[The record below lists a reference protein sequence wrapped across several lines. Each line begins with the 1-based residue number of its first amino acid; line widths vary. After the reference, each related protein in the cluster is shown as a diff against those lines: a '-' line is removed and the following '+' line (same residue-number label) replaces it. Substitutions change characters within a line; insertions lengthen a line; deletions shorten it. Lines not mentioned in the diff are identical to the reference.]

1 MSTTTERSQESE
13 YVVPTA
19 NSQEV
24 QPSPLALLAATCSKI
39 GSPTDSPADDSGG
52 GDGAN
57 GDASPAKT
65 NSATVLPAGAGELV
79 AQYVQTPT
87 MGVLNPDGTVTPMP
101 SPTVKAAPQ
110 AQQAVFSPGTQLV
123 AQVTPS
129 GQITYNA
136 IPQIQ
141 NIQIDGQEAIFIP
154 ASFTGGQQAIQLTG
168 GAPTLL
174 ANQGF
179 LRPQGFT
186 QNVAIRQ
193 GNVVQTL
200 QLPLAAAA
208 APMQQTLPVQVPIS
222 TGNGQTVFQ
231 TIHVPV
237 QTLQAVATPQG
248 NMLASGQQLAAAQ
261 VVQQLAQMQPQMAQL
276 TAQGQLQQI
285 QVTATP
291 AVAANPQQATRPQQQ
306 QPTAATPTSWSGAT
320 QMVMTSTGETITTA
334 PQMTATVQSA
344 SSAQAQQQQAQ
355 QNAAV
360 AAQVQAQALAVQLPS
375 GQVVQGQMGQLLAA
389 GGATWWP
396 MGATAINVSGLA
408 GLRSPNIIQV
418 QSLPGIQ
425 MQGAAGGGAGQ
436 THILGG
442 GALQALGIT
451 PQGNVIA
458 SPLQSAAPLS
468 PLQTVQAALANGQLL
483 AQQFQQDPNDPTKW
497 QVVTAQPV
505 AAPAASTTQAH
516 LQAAGQQVHLVQA
529 QAQTL
534 TSAAGGAS
542 TPVTDGSGGLESPD
556 LTDGGAS
563 QGAADGASTPTGAGS
578 SGGNA
583 GLRRLRRVACTCPN
597 CREGE
602 GRNSENKRRQHVC
615 HIAGC
620 HKVYGKTSHLRAHL
634 RWHTGERPFVCE
646 WLFCGKR
653 FTRSDELQRHKR
665 THTGEK
671 RFQCAECLKRFMRSD
686 HLSKHLKTHLSKKGS
701 ISGVSAA
708 ANASHD
714 DFAPD
719 SCDLEMSVDVSD
731 HDLSINESALAENN
745 GTTHVLST

>member
-1 MSTTTERSQESE
+1 MSTTAERSQESE
-13 YVVPTA
+13 YVVPGA

-57 GDASPAKT
+57 GDASPAKSSGSAAT
-65 NSATVLPAGAGELV
+65 TATATVLPAGAGELV
-79 AQYVQTPT
+79 AQYVQGPT
-87 MGVLNPDGTVTPMP
+87 MGVLNADGTVTPMS
-101 SPTVKAAPQ
+101 SPTVKAQ
-110 AQQAVFSPGTQLV
+110 AQQQAVFSPGTQLV

-129 GQITYNA
+129 GQIAYNA

-154 ASFTGGQQAIQLTG
+154 ASFTGGQQAIQLAG
-168 GAPTLL
+168 GGHALL
-174 ANQGF
+174 SNQGF

-186 QNVAIRQ
+186 TQNVAIRQ
-193 GNVVQTL
+193 GNMVQTL
-200 QLPLAAAA
+200 QIPMQTA
-208 APMQQTLPVQVPIS
+208 APALQQTIPVQVPIS

-261 VVQQLAQMQPQMAQL
+261 VVQQLAHMQPQMAQ
-276 TAQGQLQQI
+276 AQ
-285 QVTATP
+285 T
-291 AVAANPQQATRPQQQ
+291 
-306 QPTAATPTSWSGAT
+306 
-320 QMVMTSTGETITTA
+320 
-334 PQMTATVQSA
+334 
-344 SSAQAQQQQAQ
+344 
-355 QNAAV
+355 
-360 AAQVQAQALAVQLPS
+360 LAVQLPS
-375 GQVVQGQMGQLLAA
+375 GQVVQGQMGQLLA
-389 GGATWWP
+389 GGAAWWP

-418 QSLPGIQ
+418 QNLQGLQ
-425 MQGAAGGGAGQ
+425 MQGAGAGQ
-436 THILGG
+436 PHILGG
-442 GALQALGIT
+442 GTLQALGIT

-458 SPLQSAAPLS
+458 SPLQGAPLS

-529 QAQTL
+529 PAQTL
-534 TSAAGGAS
+534 NAAAAGGAS

-563 QGAADGASTPTGAGS
+563 QGTADGASTPTGGG
-578 SGGNA
+578 SGGSA

-602 GRNSENKRRQHVC
+602 GRSSENKRRQHVC

-671 RFQCAECLKRFMRSD
+671 RFQCAECLRRFMRSD
-686 HLSKHLKTHLSKKGS
+686 HLSKHLKTHLSKKGAL
-701 ISGVSAA
+701 SGGSAA
-708 ANASHD
+708 GSGGHD
-714 DFAPD
+714 EFAPD

-745 GTTHVLST
+745 GATPTHVLTT

>member
-1 MSTTTERSQESE
+1 MSTTIERSQESE
-13 YVVPTA
+13 YVVPGA

-65 NSATVLPAGAGELV
+65 NSATVLPAGAAGELV
-79 AQYVQTPT
+79 AQYVQAPT
-87 MGVLNPDGTVTPMP
+87 MGVLNPDGTVTPMA

-110 AQQAVFSPGTQLV
+110 AQQTVFSPGTPLV
-123 AQVTPS
+123 AQMTPS
-129 GQITYNA
+129 GQITYA

-141 NIQIDGQEAIFIP
+141 NIQVDGQEAIFIP

-193 GNVVQTL
+193 GNMVQTL
-200 QLPLAAAA
+200 QLPLAHAA
-208 APMQQTLPVQVPIS
+208 APVQQTLPVQVPIS
-222 TGNGQTVFQ
+222 TGNGQTVLH

-237 QTLQAVATPQG
+237 QTVQAVATPQG

-261 VVQQLAQMQPQMAQL
+261 VVQQLAQMQPQMAQ
-276 TAQGQLQQI
+276 
-285 QVTATP
+285 
-291 AVAANPQQATRPQQQ
+291 
-306 QPTAATPTSWSGAT
+306 
-320 QMVMTSTGETITTA
+320 
-334 PQMTATVQSA
+334 
-344 SSAQAQQQQAQ
+344 
-355 QNAAV
+355 
-360 AAQVQAQALAVQLPS
+360 AQALAVQLPS
-375 GQVVQGQMGQLLAA
+375 GQVVQGPVGQLLA
-389 GGATWWP
+389 GGAAWWP
-396 MGATAINVSGLA
+396 MGAAAINVSGLA

-425 MQGAAGGGAGQ
+425 VQAAGAAGGAGQ
-436 THILGG
+436 PHILGG

-458 SPLQSAAPLS
+458 SPIQGAPLS
-468 PLQTVQAALANGQLL
+468 PVQTVQAALANGQLL

-497 QVVTAQPV
+497 QLVTAQPV
-505 AAPAASTTQAH
+505 AAPAASTTQTH

-563 QGAADGASTPTGAGS
+563 QGAADGGSTPTGAGS
-578 SGGNA
+578 SGNA
-583 GLRRLRRVACTCPN
+583 GLGRLRRVACTCPN

-602 GRNSENKRRQHVC
+602 GRSSENKRRQHVC

-634 RWHTGERPFVCE
+634 RWHAGERPFVCE

-671 RFQCAECLKRFMRSD
+671 RFQCAECLRRFMRSD
-686 HLSKHLKTHLSKKGS
+686 HLSKHLKTHLSKKGA

-708 ANASHD
+708 GNASHD

>member
-1 MSTTTERSQESE
+1 
-13 YVVPTA
+13 
-19 NSQEV
+19 EV

-65 NSATVLPAGAGELV
+65 NSATVLPAGAAGELV
-79 AQYVQTPT
+79 AQYVQAPT
-87 MGVLNPDGTVTPMP
+87 MGVLNPDGTVTPMA

-110 AQQAVFSPGTQLV
+110 AQQTVFSPGTQLV
-123 AQVTPS
+123 AQMTPS

-200 QLPLAAAA
+200 QLPLAHAA
-208 APMQQTLPVQVPIS
+208 APVQQTLPVQVPIS

-237 QTLQAVATPQG
+237 QTMQTVATPQG

-261 VVQQLAQMQPQMAQL
+261 VVQQLTQMQPQMAQSPL
-276 TAQGQLQQI
+276 RKLPWLLEVSEVYWC
-285 QVTATP
+285 VTFDL
-291 AVAANPQQATRPQQQ
+291 
-306 QPTAATPTSWSGAT
+306 G
-320 QMVMTSTGETITTA
+320 
-334 PQMTATVQSA
+334 
-344 SSAQAQQQQAQ
+344 
-355 QNAAV
+355 
-360 AAQVQAQALAVQLPS
+360 VQAQALAVQLPS
-375 GQVVQGQMGQLLAA
+375 GQVVQGPVGQLLA

-396 MGATAINVSGLA
+396 MGAAAINVSGLA

-425 MQGAAGGGAGQ
+425 MQAAGPAGGAGQ
-436 THILGG
+436 PHILGG

-458 SPLQSAAPLS
+458 SPIQGAPLS

-505 AAPAASTTQAH
+505 AAPAASATQTH

-563 QGAADGASTPTGAGS
+563 QGAADGSSTPTGAGS
-578 SGGNA
+578 SGNA

-602 GRNSENKRRQHVC
+602 GRSSENKRRQHVC

-665 THTGEK
+665 THTGLSSSSHPSLLSSK
-671 RFQCAECLKRFMRSD
+671 VLK
-686 HLSKHLKTHLSKKGS
+686 
-701 ISGVSAA
+701 
-708 ANASHD
+708 
-714 DFAPD
+714 
-719 SCDLEMSVDVSD
+719 
-731 HDLSINESALAENN
+731 AL
-745 GTTHVLST
+745 GP

>member
-1 MSTTTERSQESE
+1 MSTTAERSQESE
-13 YVVPTA
+13 YVVPGA

-57 GDASPAKT
+57 GDASPAKSSGSAAT
-65 NSATVLPAGAGELV
+65 TATATVLPAGAGELV
-79 AQYVQTPT
+79 AQYVQGPT
-87 MGVLNPDGTVTPMP
+87 MGVLNADGTVTPMS
-101 SPTVKAAPQ
+101 SPTVKAQ
-110 AQQAVFSPGTQLV
+110 AQQQAVFSPGTQLV

-129 GQITYNA
+129 GQIAYNA

-154 ASFTGGQQAIQLTG
+154 ASFTGGQQAIQLAG
-168 GAPTLL
+168 GGHALL
-174 ANQGF
+174 SNQGF

-186 QNVAIRQ
+186 TQNVAIRQ
-193 GNVVQTL
+193 GNMVQTL
-200 QLPLAAAA
+200 QIPMQTA
-208 APMQQTLPVQVPIS
+208 APALQQTIPVQVPIS

-261 VVQQLAQMQPQMAQL
+261 VVQQLAHMQPQMAQ
-276 TAQGQLQQI
+276 AQ
-285 QVTATP
+285 T
-291 AVAANPQQATRPQQQ
+291 
-306 QPTAATPTSWSGAT
+306 
-320 QMVMTSTGETITTA
+320 
-334 PQMTATVQSA
+334 
-344 SSAQAQQQQAQ
+344 
-355 QNAAV
+355 
-360 AAQVQAQALAVQLPS
+360 LAVQLPS
-375 GQVVQGQMGQLLAA
+375 GQVVQGQMGQLLA
-389 GGATWWP
+389 GGAAWWP

-418 QSLPGIQ
+418 QNLQGLQ
-425 MQGAAGGGAGQ
+425 MQGAGAGQ
-436 THILGG
+436 PHILGG
-442 GALQALGIT
+442 GTLQALGIT

-458 SPLQSAAPLS
+458 SPLQGAPLS

-529 QAQTL
+529 PAQTL
-534 TSAAGGAS
+534 NAAAAGGAS

-563 QGAADGASTPTGAGS
+563 QGTADGASTPTGGG
-578 SGGNA
+578 SGGSA

-602 GRNSENKRRQHVC
+602 GRSSENKRRQHVC

-686 HLSKHLKTHLSKKGS
+686 HLSKHLKTHLSKKGAL
-701 ISGVSAA
+701 SGGSAA
-708 ANASHD
+708 GSGGHD
-714 DFAPD
+714 EFAPD

-745 GTTHVLST
+745 GATPTHVLTT

>member
-1 MSTTTERSQESE
+1 
-13 YVVPTA
+13 
-19 NSQEV
+19 
-24 QPSPLALLAATCSKI
+24 
-39 GSPTDSPADDSGG
+39 
-52 GDGAN
+52 
-57 GDASPAKT
+57 
-65 NSATVLPAGAGELV
+65 
-79 AQYVQTPT
+79 
-87 MGVLNPDGTVTPMP
+87 MGVLNPDGTVTPMA

-110 AQQAVFSPGTQLV
+110 AQQTVFSPGTQLV
-123 AQVTPS
+123 AQMTPS

-200 QLPLAAAA
+200 QLPLAHAA
-208 APMQQTLPVQVPIS
+208 APVQQTLPVQVPIS

-237 QTLQAVATPQG
+237 QTMQTVATPQG

-261 VVQQLAQMQPQMAQL
+261 VVQQLTQMQPQMAQL

-285 QVTATP
+285 QVTA
-291 AVAANPQQATRPQQQ
+291 PQQQ
-306 QPTAATPTSWSGAT
+306 QQAGRPQQPTAAATPTSWSGTT
-320 QMVMTSTGETITTA
+320 QVVMTSSGEAATITTA
-334 PQMTATVQSA
+334 AQPQATVQSA
-344 SSAQAQQQQAQ
+344 ASTQAQQQQQQAQ
-355 QNAAV
+355 QNAAM

-375 GQVVQGQMGQLLAA
+375 GQVVQGPVGQLLA

-396 MGATAINVSGLA
+396 MGAAAINVSGLA

-425 MQGAAGGGAGQ
+425 MQAAGPAGGAGQ
-436 THILGG
+436 PHILGG

-458 SPLQSAAPLS
+458 SPIQGAPLS

-505 AAPAASTTQAH
+505 AAPAASATQTH

-563 QGAADGASTPTGAGS
+563 QGAADGSSTPTGAGS
-578 SGGNA
+578 SGNA

-602 GRNSENKRRQHVC
+602 GRSSENKRRQHVC

-686 HLSKHLKTHLSKKGS
+686 HLSKHLKTHLSKKGA
-701 ISGVSAA
+701 ISGVSAVG
-708 ANASHD
+708 NASHD

-745 GTTHVLST
+745 GTTHVLSS

>member
-13 YVVPTA
+13 YVVPSA

-101 SPTVKAAPQ
+101 SPTVKAAQQ
-110 AQQAVFSPGTQLV
+110 AQQAVFSPGTQFV

-168 GAPTLL
+168 GGPTLL

-208 APMQQTLPVQVPIS
+208 APMQQTIPVQVPIS

-261 VVQQLAQMQPQMAQL
+261 VVQQLAQMQPQMAQ
-276 TAQGQLQQI
+276 
-285 QVTATP
+285 
-291 AVAANPQQATRPQQQ
+291 
-306 QPTAATPTSWSGAT
+306 
-320 QMVMTSTGETITTA
+320 
-334 PQMTATVQSA
+334 
-344 SSAQAQQQQAQ
+344 
-355 QNAAV
+355 
-360 AAQVQAQALAVQLPS
+360 AQALAVQLPS
-375 GQVVQGQMGQLLAA
+375 GQVVQGQMGQLL

-396 MGATAINVSGLA
+396 MGTTAINVSGLA

-418 QSLPGIQ
+418 QSLPGLQ

-442 GALQALGIT
+442 GTLQALGIT

-458 SPLQSAAPLS
+458 SPLQNAAPLS

-483 AQQFQQDPNDPTKW
+483 AIPKPTFK
-497 QVVTAQPV
+497 
-505 AAPAASTTQAH
+505 
-516 LQAAGQQVHLVQA
+516 L
-529 QAQTL
+529 
-534 TSAAGGAS
+534 
-542 TPVTDGSGGLESPD
+542 PD
-556 LTDGGAS
+556 S
-563 QGAADGASTPTGAGS
+563 
-578 SGGNA
+578 
-583 GLRRLRRVACTCPN
+583 
-597 CREGE
+597 
-602 GRNSENKRRQHVC
+602 
-615 HIAGC
+615 
-620 HKVYGKTSHLRAHL
+620 
-634 RWHTGERPFVCE
+634 
-646 WLFCGKR
+646 R
-653 FTRSDELQRHKR
+653 FIWCRHKP
-665 THTGEK
+665 
-671 RFQCAECLKRFMRSD
+671 
-686 HLSKHLKTHLSKKGS
+686 KH
-701 ISGVSAA
+701 
-708 ANASHD
+708 
-714 DFAPD
+714 
-719 SCDLEMSVDVSD
+719 
-731 HDLSINESALAENN
+731 
-745 GTTHVLST
+745 

>member
-1 MSTTTERSQESE
+1 MSTTAERSQESE
-13 YVVPTA
+13 YVVPGA

-57 GDASPAKT
+57 GDASPAKSSGSAAT
-65 NSATVLPAGAGELV
+65 TATATVLPAGAGELV
-79 AQYVQTPT
+79 AQYVQGPT
-87 MGVLNPDGTVTPMP
+87 MGVLNADGTVTPMS
-101 SPTVKAAPQ
+101 SPTVKAQ
-110 AQQAVFSPGTQLV
+110 AQQQAVFSPGTQLV

-129 GQITYNA
+129 GQIAYNA

-154 ASFTGGQQAIQLTG
+154 ASFTGGQQAIQLAG
-168 GAPTLL
+168 GGHALL
-174 ANQGF
+174 SNQGF

-186 QNVAIRQ
+186 TQNVAIRQ
-193 GNVVQTL
+193 GNMVQTL
-200 QLPLAAAA
+200 QIPMQTA
-208 APMQQTLPVQVPIS
+208 APALQQTIPVQVPIS

-261 VVQQLAQMQPQMAQL
+261 VVQQLAHMQPQMAQ
-276 TAQGQLQQI
+276 AQ
-285 QVTATP
+285 T
-291 AVAANPQQATRPQQQ
+291 
-306 QPTAATPTSWSGAT
+306 
-320 QMVMTSTGETITTA
+320 
-334 PQMTATVQSA
+334 
-344 SSAQAQQQQAQ
+344 
-355 QNAAV
+355 
-360 AAQVQAQALAVQLPS
+360 LAVQLPS
-375 GQVVQGQMGQLLAA
+375 GQVVQGQMGQLLA
-389 GGATWWP
+389 GGAAWWP

-418 QSLPGIQ
+418 QNLQGLQ
-425 MQGAAGGGAGQ
+425 MQGAGAGQ
-436 THILGG
+436 PHILGG
-442 GALQALGIT
+442 GTLQALGIT

-458 SPLQSAAPLS
+458 SPLQGAPLS

-529 QAQTL
+529 PAQTL
-534 TSAAGGAS
+534 NAAAAGGAS

-563 QGAADGASTPTGAGS
+563 QGTADGASTPTGGG
-578 SGGNA
+578 SGGSA
-583 GLRRLRRVACTCPN
+583 GLGRLRRVACTCPN

-602 GRNSENKRRQHVC
+602 GRSSENKRRQHVC

-634 RWHTGERPFVCE
+634 RWHAGERPFVCE

-686 HLSKHLKTHLSKKGS
+686 HLSKHLKTHLSKKGAL
-701 ISGVSAA
+701 SGGSAA
-708 ANASHD
+708 GSGGHD
-714 DFAPD
+714 EFAPD

-745 GTTHVLST
+745 GATPTHVLTT

>member
-13 YVVPTA
+13 YVVPSA

-123 AQVTPS
+123 AQVTPN

-154 ASFTGGQQAIQLTG
+154 ASFTGGQQAIQLAG

-208 APMQQTLPVQVPIS
+208 APMQQTIPVQVPIS

-261 VVQQLAQMQPQMAQL
+261 VVQQLAQMQPQMAQ
-276 TAQGQLQQI
+276 
-285 QVTATP
+285 
-291 AVAANPQQATRPQQQ
+291 
-306 QPTAATPTSWSGAT
+306 
-320 QMVMTSTGETITTA
+320 
-334 PQMTATVQSA
+334 
-344 SSAQAQQQQAQ
+344 
-355 QNAAV
+355 
-360 AAQVQAQALAVQLPS
+360 AQALAVQLPS

-418 QSLPGIQ
+418 QSLPGLQ

-505 AAPAASTTQAH
+505 AAPAASTTQTH

-563 QGAADGASTPTGAGS
+563 QGATDGASTPTGAGS

>member
-13 YVVPTA
+13 YVVPSA

-65 NSATVLPAGAGELV
+65 NSANVLPAGAGELV

-123 AQVTPS
+123 AQ
-129 GQITYNA
+129 
-136 IPQIQ
+136 IQ

-154 ASFTGGQQAIQLTG
+154 ASFTGGQQAIQLAG
-168 GAPTLL
+168 GGHALL

-208 APMQQTLPVQVPIS
+208 APMQQTIPVQVPIS

-320 QMVMTSTGETITTA
+320 QMQG
-334 PQMTATVQSA
+334 VQ
-344 SSAQAQQQQAQ
+344 
-355 QNAAV
+355 
-360 AAQVQAQALAVQLPS
+360 P
-375 GQVVQGQMGQLLAA
+375 
-389 GGATWWP
+389 GGLW
-396 MGATAINVSGLA
+396 GATAINVSGLA

-418 QSLPGIQ
+418 QSLPGLQ

-505 AAPAASTTQAH
+505 AAPAASTTQTH

-534 TSAAGGAS
+534 TSAAGA
-542 TPVTDGSGGLESPD
+542 P
-556 LTDGGAS
+556 
-563 QGAADGASTPTGAGS
+563 QRGAGS

>member
-13 YVVPTA
+13 YVVPSA

-101 SPTVKAAPQ
+101 SPTVKAAQQ
-110 AQQAVFSPGTQLV
+110 AQQAVFSPGTQFV

-168 GAPTLL
+168 GGPTLL

-208 APMQQTLPVQVPIS
+208 APMQQTIPVQVPIS

-261 VVQQLAQMQPQMAQL
+261 VVQQLAQMQPQMAQ
-276 TAQGQLQQI
+276 
-285 QVTATP
+285 
-291 AVAANPQQATRPQQQ
+291 
-306 QPTAATPTSWSGAT
+306 
-320 QMVMTSTGETITTA
+320 
-334 PQMTATVQSA
+334 
-344 SSAQAQQQQAQ
+344 
-355 QNAAV
+355 
-360 AAQVQAQALAVQLPS
+360 AQALAVQLPS
-375 GQVVQGQMGQLLAA
+375 GQVVQGQMGQLL

-396 MGATAINVSGLA
+396 MGTTAINVSGLA

-418 QSLPGIQ
+418 QSLPGLQ

-442 GALQALGIT
+442 GTLQALGIT

-458 SPLQSAAPLS
+458 SPLQNAAPLS

-505 AAPAASTTQAH
+505 AAPVASNTQTH
-516 LQAAGQQVHLVQA
+516 LQATGQQVHLVQA

-563 QGAADGASTPTGAGS
+563 QGANDGASTPTGAGS

-686 HLSKHLKTHLSKKGS
+686 HLSKHLKTHVSKKGA
-701 ISGVSAA
+701 ISGVSAV

-745 GTTHVLST
+745 GTTHVLSA

>member
-13 YVVPTA
+13 YVVPSA

-65 NSATVLPAGAGELV
+65 NSATVLPAGAAGELV
-79 AQYVQTPT
+79 AQYVQAPT
-87 MGVLNPDGTVTPMP
+87 MGVLNPDGTVTPMA

-110 AQQAVFSPGTQLV
+110 AQQTVFSPGTQLV
-123 AQVTPS
+123 AQMTPS

-200 QLPLAAAA
+200 QLPLAHAA
-208 APMQQTLPVQVPIS
+208 APVQQTLPVQVPIS

-237 QTLQAVATPQG
+237 QTMQTVATPQG

-261 VVQQLAQMQPQMAQL
+261 VVQQLTQMQPQMA
-276 TAQGQLQQI
+276 
-285 QVTATP
+285 
-291 AVAANPQQATRPQQQ
+291 
-306 QPTAATPTSWSGAT
+306 
-320 QMVMTSTGETITTA
+320 
-334 PQMTATVQSA
+334 
-344 SSAQAQQQQAQ
+344 
-355 QNAAV
+355 
-360 AAQVQAQALAVQLPS
+360 QAQALAVQLPS
-375 GQVVQGQMGQLLAA
+375 GQVVQGPVGQLLA

-396 MGATAINVSGLA
+396 MGAAAINVSGLA

-425 MQGAAGGGAGQ
+425 MQAAGPAGGAGQ
-436 THILGG
+436 PHILGG

-458 SPLQSAAPLS
+458 SPIQGAPLS

-505 AAPAASTTQAH
+505 AAPAASATQTH

-563 QGAADGASTPTGAGS
+563 QGAADGSSTPTGAGS
-578 SGGNA
+578 SGNA

-602 GRNSENKRRQHVC
+602 GRSSENKRRQHVC

-686 HLSKHLKTHLSKKGS
+686 HLSKHLKTHLSKKGA
-701 ISGVSAA
+701 ISGVSAVG
-708 ANASHD
+708 NASHD

-745 GTTHVLST
+745 GTTHVLSS

>member
-13 YVVPTA
+13 YVVPSA

-101 SPTVKAAPQ
+101 SPTVKAAQQ
-110 AQQAVFSPGTQLV
+110 AQQAVFSPGTQFV

-168 GAPTLL
+168 GGPTLL

-208 APMQQTLPVQVPIS
+208 APMQQTIPVQVPIS

-276 TAQGQLQQI
+276 TAQGQLQPI

-291 AVAANPQQATRPQQQ
+291 ANPQQATRPQQQ
-306 QPTAATPTSWSGAT
+306 QQTAATPTSWSGAT

-375 GQVVQGQMGQLLAA
+375 GQVVQGQMGQLL

-396 MGATAINVSGLA
+396 MGTTAINVSGLA

-418 QSLPGIQ
+418 QSLPGLQ

-442 GALQALGIT
+442 GTLQALGIT

-458 SPLQSAAPLS
+458 SPLQNAAPLS

-483 AQQFQQDPNDPTKW
+483 AIPKPTFK
-497 QVVTAQPV
+497 
-505 AAPAASTTQAH
+505 
-516 LQAAGQQVHLVQA
+516 L
-529 QAQTL
+529 
-534 TSAAGGAS
+534 
-542 TPVTDGSGGLESPD
+542 PD
-556 LTDGGAS
+556 S
-563 QGAADGASTPTGAGS
+563 
-578 SGGNA
+578 
-583 GLRRLRRVACTCPN
+583 
-597 CREGE
+597 
-602 GRNSENKRRQHVC
+602 
-615 HIAGC
+615 
-620 HKVYGKTSHLRAHL
+620 
-634 RWHTGERPFVCE
+634 
-646 WLFCGKR
+646 R
-653 FTRSDELQRHKR
+653 FIWCRHKP
-665 THTGEK
+665 
-671 RFQCAECLKRFMRSD
+671 
-686 HLSKHLKTHLSKKGS
+686 KH
-701 ISGVSAA
+701 
-708 ANASHD
+708 
-714 DFAPD
+714 
-719 SCDLEMSVDVSD
+719 
-731 HDLSINESALAENN
+731 
-745 GTTHVLST
+745 

>member
-13 YVVPTA
+13 YVVPSA

-65 NSATVLPAGAGELV
+65 NSATVLSAGTNELV
-79 AQYVQTPT
+79 AQYVQAPT

-101 SPTVKAAPQ
+101 SPTVKAQPQ
-110 AQQAVFSPGTQLV
+110 AQSAVFSPGTQLV

-154 ASFTGGQQAIQLTG
+154 ASFTGGQQAIQLAG
-168 GAPTLL
+168 GGHALL
-174 ANQGF
+174 TNQGF

-193 GNVVQTL
+193 GNMVQTL
-200 QLPLAAAA
+200 QLPLATAA
-208 APMQQTLPVQVPIS
+208 APMQQTIPVQVPIS
-222 TGNGQTVFQ
+222 TGNGQTMFQ
-231 TIHVPV
+231 TIHVPI

-248 NMLASGQQLAAAQ
+248 NMLASGQQLATAQ
-261 VVQQLAQMQPQMAQL
+261 VVQQLAQMQPQMA
-276 TAQGQLQQI
+276 
-285 QVTATP
+285 
-291 AVAANPQQATRPQQQ
+291 
-306 QPTAATPTSWSGAT
+306 
-320 QMVMTSTGETITTA
+320 
-334 PQMTATVQSA
+334 
-344 SSAQAQQQQAQ
+344 
-355 QNAAV
+355 
-360 AAQVQAQALAVQLPS
+360 QAQALAVQLPS

-389 GGATWWP
+389 GGAAWWP

-436 THILGG
+436 HHLLGG
-442 GALQALGIT
+442 GTLQALGIT

-458 SPLQSAAPLS
+458 SPMQSAAPLS

-505 AAPAASTTQAH
+505 AAPAASNTQTH
-516 LQAAGQQVHLVQA
+516 LQAGQQVHLVQA

-602 GRNSENKRRQHVC
+602 GRSSENKRRQHVC

>member
-13 YVVPTA
+13 YVVPSA

-65 NSATVLPAGAGELV
+65 NSATVLSAGANELV
-79 AQYVQTPT
+79 AQYVQAPT

-101 SPTVKAAPQ
+101 SPTVKAQPQ
-110 AQQAVFSPGTQLV
+110 AQSAVFSPGTQLV

-154 ASFTGGQQAIQLTG
+154 ASFTGGQQAIQLAG
-168 GAPTLL
+168 GGHALL
-174 ANQGF
+174 TNQGF

-193 GNVVQTL
+193 GNMVQTL

-208 APMQQTLPVQVPIS
+208 PMQQTIPVQVPIS

-248 NMLASGQQLAAAQ
+248 NMLASGQQLATAQ
-261 VVQQLAQMQPQMAQL
+261 VVQQLAQMQPQMA
-276 TAQGQLQQI
+276 
-285 QVTATP
+285 
-291 AVAANPQQATRPQQQ
+291 
-306 QPTAATPTSWSGAT
+306 
-320 QMVMTSTGETITTA
+320 
-334 PQMTATVQSA
+334 
-344 SSAQAQQQQAQ
+344 
-355 QNAAV
+355 
-360 AAQVQAQALAVQLPS
+360 QAQALAVQLPS

-389 GGATWWP
+389 GGAAWWP

-436 THILGG
+436 HHLLGG
-442 GALQALGIT
+442 GTLQALGIT

-458 SPLQSAAPLS
+458 SPMQSAAPLS

-505 AAPAASTTQAH
+505 AAPAASTTQTH

-602 GRNSENKRRQHVC
+602 GRSSENKRRQHVC

-686 HLSKHLKTHLSKKGS
+686 HLSKHLKTHLSKKGA